1 MVYSATIT
9 TEAATVE
16 EAPLVTNVKVTK
28 GVLYRFEIYFP
39 PGPSGLV
46 GVQIRYHDQQLYPV
60 QRDEWF
66 IGDNVTIGFDDL
78 YGVDTPPFI
87 FEIRTY
93 NVDTDYDHLVQLR
106 MAIVSQEEYMAK
118 SGAFSDIDKLAQL
131 LVDIEDRTKAAN
143 SMSVA
148 DAREVVRGDV

>member
-1 MVYSATIT
+1 VVYSATIT

-60 QRDEWF
+60 QRNEWF

-78 YGVDTPPFI
+78 YGVDTTPFI

-106 MAIVSQEEYMAK
+106 MAIVSQDEYMAK

-131 LVDIEDRTKAAN
+131 LIDIEDRTKAAN
-143 SMSVA
+143 SMSVE
-148 DAREVVRGDV
+148 DAREVVRGN